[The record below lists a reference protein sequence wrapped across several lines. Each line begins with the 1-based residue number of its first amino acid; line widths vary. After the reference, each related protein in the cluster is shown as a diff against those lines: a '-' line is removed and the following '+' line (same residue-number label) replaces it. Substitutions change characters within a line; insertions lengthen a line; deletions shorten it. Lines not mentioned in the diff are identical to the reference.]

1 MAPSMR
7 SSTASPGP
15 SEPYS
20 PTANAFPRQVGAEL
34 RSPRS
39 GNGFLSPNPSSLS
52 SDPEDLRSTPMSDR
66 GEEKQILR
74 KPGRGAPGDSSLIGV
89 VRNEEGKSL
98 AKRKSQ
104 FYGEVFSYRESN
116 VSARNKVHQYSVIT
130 AEVKTNIIV
139 CLSVIGPPCHFAK
152 FLHRLKMNTSFLLN
166 SPNTFP
172 SVIIA
177 QPLQFSSP

>member
-1 MAPSMR
+1 
-7 SSTASPGP
+7 
-15 SEPYS
+15 
-20 PTANAFPRQVGAEL
+20 
-34 RSPRS
+34 
-39 GNGFLSPNPSSLS
+39 
-52 SDPEDLRSTPMSDR
+52 MSDR

-139 CLSVIGPPCHFAK
+139 CLSVIGPACHFAK
-152 FLHRLKMNTSFLLN
+152 VLHRLKMNMSFLLN

-172 SVIIA
+172 SVTIA
-177 QPLQFSSP
+177 QPLQFLSP

>member
-20 PTANAFPRQVGAEL
+20 PTDNVFPRQVGAEL
-34 RSPRS
+34 RSPI
-39 GNGFLSPNPSSLS
+39 GENGFLSPTPSSLS
-52 SDPEDLRSTPMSDR
+52 FDPEDSRSTPMTDR

-89 VRNEEGKSL
+89 ARNEEGKSL

-116 VSARNKVHQYSVIT
+116 VSVRNKVHQYSVIT

-139 CLSVIGPPCHFAK
+139 CLSSD
-152 FLHRLKMNTSFLLN
+152 R
-166 SPNTFP
+166 PNMPFH
-172 SVIIA
+172 
-177 QPLQFSSP
+177 

>member
-7 SSTASPGP
+7 SSTASPEP

-34 RSPRS
+34 RLPKE
-39 GNGFLSPNPSSLS
+39 GNLFLSPNPSSLS
-52 SDPEDLRSTPMSDR
+52 FEPEDSRCTPISDR

-74 KPGRGAPGDSSLIGV
+74 KPGRGAPGDSSLMGV
-89 VRNEEGKSL
+89 DRNEEGKSL
-98 AKRKSQ
+98 AKRKSR

-116 VSARNKVHQYSVIT
+116 ISVRNKVHQYSVIT

-139 CLSVIGPPCHFAK
+139 CLSSYRASMPFH
-152 FLHRLKMNTSFLLN
+152 
-166 SPNTFP
+166 
-172 SVIIA
+172 
-177 QPLQFSSP
+177 

>member
-1 MAPSMR
+1 MTPSMR

-34 RSPRS
+34 RLPKG
-39 GNGFLSPNPSSLS
+39 GNGFLSPTPSSLS
-52 SDPEDLRSTPMSDR
+52 FDPEDSRSTPISDR
-66 GEEKQILR
+66 GEEKKILR
-74 KPGRGAPGDSSLIGV
+74 KPGRGAPGDSSLMGV

-116 VSARNKVHQYSVIT
+116 VSVRNKVHQYSVIT

-139 CLSVIGPPCHFAK
+139 CLSSY
-152 FLHRLKMNTSFLLN
+152 R
-166 SPNTFP
+166 P
-172 SVIIA
+172 SM
-177 QPLQFSSP
+177 QFH